1 MTVFPAKGGLE
12 NTRMLCDRVSSRS
25 RLLNEFSRVRPCQSK
40 NNQLYY
46 HLDPHN
52 ALTSYFYKQQLGNIP
67 HQTYQTSFARSKLKI
82 SRTKF
87 MYHYVLDFDHK
98 YFQGNHVFKSRLR
111 TSVNISCQ
119 VLGIIALLIS
129 TCLCSNLTSIK
140 SCSLE

>member
-1 MTVFPAKGGLE
+1 VSWKIKKSCL
-12 NTRMLCDRVSSRS
+12 LRVSSRS
-25 RLLNEFSRVRPCQSK
+25 RFLNESSRVRPSESK
-40 NNQLYY
+40 NNHLYY
-46 HLDPHN
+46 HFQLDLYK
-52 ALTSYFYKQQLGNIP
+52 ALTSYFHNQHLGSML
-67 HQTYQTSFARSKLKI
+67 HQPYQASPPTSKLKI

-111 TSVNISCQ
+111 TSVNITCQ

-129 TCLCSNLTSIK
+129 TFLCADLTSRK